1 MMFQFPE
8 KVIEKACW
16 PYRQVS
22 LGCDADHQKGFE
34 GHQDVLEGVP
44 GIGEEEDE
52 HLVLDV
58 KVEALD
64 VDEEGDD
71 EEDVDDGEGD
81 EGVVEGGL
89 HLRPEEDQDGRQVPH
104 HPHYCHHGQANLRKP
119 ITMMTFEL
127 RMRERE

>member
-8 KVIEKACW
+8 KVNEKACW

-34 GHQDVLEGVP
+34 CHQYVLEGVP

-58 KVEALD
+58 QVEALD

-71 EEDVDDGEGD
+71 EEDVNDSEGD

-89 HLRPEEDQDGRQVPH
+89 HLGAEEDEDCRQVSH
-104 HPHYCHHGQANLRKP
+104 HAH
-119 ITMMTFEL
+119 
-127 RMRERE
+127 